1 MAETKGRYELGESE
15 NKWHLELTQGARR
28 TTFYS
33 ESHKTSTGSG
43 MCTMKTV
50 IPTRRSET
58 NTSYRGRVWH
68 VTGVE
73 WPYVGVS
80 AVLWRGSAETG
91 MQGGIGQEPT
101 QSSKTSTCA
110 VLLKGK

>member
-1 MAETKGRYELGESE
+1 MGTFARTNVMYVDVMINTTGAHGHMVLVMTSKYMAFVPADAPMGTHDPSSIDFDPQDFCKFFLV
-15 NKWHLELTQGARR
+15 LP
-28 TTFYS
+28 
-33 ESHKTSTGSG
+33 
-43 MCTMKTV
+43 C
-50 IPTRRSET
+50 
-58 NTSYRGRVWH
+58 
-68 VTGVE
+68 
-73 WPYVGVS
+73 VGVS